1 LHFQK
6 TRAYKTRSRN
16 KEIEKRSHQYKK
28 NEKLRTA
35 TVFKNT
41 HAAKQYNRTHVE
53 VEKDQKQLKD
63 SAFFVFLVEGDKKRE
78 RNKKSRKR

>member
-1 LHFQK
+1 MHLKKRRNH
-6 TRAYKTRSRN
+6 KTRSRN
-16 KEIEKRSHQYKK
+16 KERKRSHQYKK

-53 VEKDQKQLKD
+53 VKKGSKTDKRFFLFCVPCLRGEKDG
-63 SAFFVFLVEGDKKRE
+63 ERKKR
-78 RNKKSRKR
+78 

>member
-1 LHFQK
+1 MLNYSLNLLQPEKKYDRCALHLLKPTKRVQG
-6 TRAYKTRSRN
+6 T
-16 KEIEKRSHQYKK
+16 KRSHQYKK

-53 VEKDQKQLKD
+53 VRKKDQKQLKD
-63 SAFFVFLVEGDKKRE
+63 FVPC
-78 RNKKSRKR
+78 